1 MIPFRTLGTA
11 FAASLLVPL
20 APGCDDDGTAPAADT
35 TDGTFP
41 SLCEGGG
48 RAGAPGCTGGT
59 LVGPDGAAVENVRV
73 SACTPST
80 CITSTSDASGRFVI
94 QGLPV
99 EPHKLEV
106 LGFIQ
111 GFYTTVYYM
120 DMTAGSLTLVDAPIR
135 LQRLPP
141 ALVKGFEPSAGGQL
155 VLAGGDVV
163 IDADPAALSFPIGTS
178 QDGAE
183 ATAVAIADLPPFD
196 VAPWAGK
203 ESGAFAYLVH
213 PFPLRSDGGV
223 SLGLAA
229 PEGVAEAS
237 AYTLYSVHTSTA
249 RVEEVGAMTRGD
261 DGLWRLDDPTRLGH
275 LAVLVAV
282 PAD

>member
-1 MIPFRTLGTA
+1 MISSRTTGSALV
-11 FAASLLVPL
+11 ASILLTL
-20 APGCDDDGTAPAADT
+20 SAGCDDGGTTPAEDT
-35 TDGTFP
+35 TAGAFP

-59 LVGPDGAAVENVRV
+59 LVGSDGAAVQNVRV

-80 CITSTSDASGRFVI
+80 CITSTSDESGRFVI

-111 GFYTTVYYM
+111 GYYTTVYFM
-120 DMTAGSLTLVDAPIR
+120 DMTAGSLTLAEAPIR
-135 LQRLPP
+135 LQRLPT
-141 ALVKGFEPSAGGQL
+141 ALVIGFEPSEGGEL

-163 IDADPAALSFPIGTS
+163 IDADPGALTFPIGTS

-183 ATAVAIADLPPFD
+183 ATAIAIADLPPFD

-203 ESGAFAYLVH
+203 ESGAFAYLLH

-223 SLGLAA
+223 AIALGVPDGVQEAA
-229 PEGVAEAS
+229 GYS
-237 AYTLYSVHTSTA
+237 LYSVHTSSA
-249 RVEEVGAMTRGD
+249 RVEEVGPMTRGE
-261 DGLWRLDDPTRLGH
+261 DGLWRLDDPTGLGH

-282 PAD
+282 PRD